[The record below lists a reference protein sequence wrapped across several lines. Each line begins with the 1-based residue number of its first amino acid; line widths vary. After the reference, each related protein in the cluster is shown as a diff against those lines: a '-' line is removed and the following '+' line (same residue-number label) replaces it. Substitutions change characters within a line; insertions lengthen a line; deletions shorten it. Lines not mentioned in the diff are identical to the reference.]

1 MNPLMWLTNKHG
13 ATIFAITIAALVA
26 ALPKPGADWT
36 LQTAGTGGLIL
47 WPLFGATNQLLGG
60 LAFLVI
66 AFYLWR
72 RKLPVWFLI
81 FPMLF
86 MLVMPAFAM
95 IIQIPQWIGEES
107 PNWTVIIIAIATMAL
122 EAWMIVEA
130 IALWPKAKGQ
140 LEQALP
146 PLAVK
151 PVADVGSAD
160 PTKHGGRSC

>member
-1 MNPLMWLTNKHG
+1 MSMNPLMWLTNKHG
-13 ATIFAITIAALVA
+13 ATIFAITIAAAVA

-72 RKLPVWFLI
+72 RKLPVWFI
-81 FPMLF
+81 VFPMLF
-86 MLVMPAFAM
+86 MLVMPAAAM
-95 IIQIPQWIGEES
+95 LIEIPRWLKADN
-107 PNWTVIIIAIATMAL
+107 PNWPVIIIAIATMAL
-122 EAWMIVEA
+122 EAWMIIEA
-130 IALWPKAKGQ
+130 IAAWPKARGQ
-140 LEQALP
+140 LEEALP

-151 PVADVGSAD
+151 PVVGAGSAD
-160 PTKHGGRSC
+160 SGGRSC